1 MKALLR
7 LLCLFLMVQA
17 PVIAGGSSPAPY
29 IGIHVQ
35 GEEYEGS
42 KFVVPNQVN
51 GKTIYFRI
59 SPDVVTRH
67 FESFHAFVSEDAA
80 SFGAALKMNDEG
92 MRAME
97 LMCTVSRGRLART
110 IVNGRALEV
119 LRVDRPGND
128 GYFIIWSGLT
138 HEDIKLFSKKL
149 KRLDSGLP
157 GEEDKKK
164 RR

>member
-1 MKALLR
+1 MKAILR
-7 LLCLFLMVQA
+7 LLSLFLMLQA
-17 PVIAGGSSPAPY
+17 PAFAGGSSASPY

-51 GKTIYFRI
+51 GKTVYFRV

-80 SFGAALKMNDEG
+80 SFGAALKLNAEG
-92 MRAME
+92 LRAME
-97 LMCTVSRGRLART
+97 LMCTVSRGQLART
-110 IVNGRALEV
+110 IVNGRALDV
-119 LRVDRPGND
+119 LRIDRAPAD
-128 GYFIIWSGLT
+128 GYFIIWSGLK